1 VKRQPLILAGLALF
15 CFGVMGLKDI
25 LTSTSAQSPSSE
37 LLVGQF
43 PLPNNPAGSR
53 VRSVSR
59 DGKRMVFESSNNFVG
74 ENGEQN
80 LEIYLYDR
88 DLQRLIQ
95 ITNTQHGANPF
106 VSVANIAPSIN
117 ADGTQIVFY
126 SNAAGLGDM
135 PNTNYNYE
143 IYLATLPPG
152 ATAPTMVT
160 RLTNT
165 GLNSN
170 VPGED
175 IRGKVTNYDPA
186 ISDNGNVIAFVS
198 NRQVFNPT
206 NVAGGFNANNADGNG
221 EIMVLRR
228 DSAGTPYQYIQVTA
242 SQNQVIF
249 GPANFNSRPMISG
262 NGLVLAF
269 LSDFNYEGR
278 NVDAGG
284 DFVNEEI
291 FLSRYDS
298 VNNRFTTIQVTDTL
312 VTGGLGALVPVL
324 DLNTGLQIPMP
335 SAPAN
340 LLPQFTN
347 PLSNDGRWLVL
358 ESAGN
363 YDGINSSKTRNLWL
377 YDTVNRSFRRLTN
390 QTVGQVPTQGDLAR
404 LDYNFQPSI
413 NSAGTLITFNT
424 TQNLVPTSP
433 SDPNT
438 DNGDGS
444 KEFFLF
450 DTTSGSFRQLTF
462 MQPSLAFLEQR
473 LNTTQTYISDPST
486 MGDTRISFSYNAQSF
501 LPNATN
507 TIDLFQIMM
516 RPINSPNNGGAAI
529 GNAASFDTNQIGRGS
544 RAVSLG
550 PQINRTFSPMDP
562 YIVNG
567 VSVRVGRVAARISS
581 IMDGRVTF
589 VLPNGLA
596 NGVVDFS
603 INDNGVQ
610 YTGNVVIADASP
622 GISTLSGDPTGPANV
637 GCLSNGVWIPRP
649 CTVGSIMVII
659 GTGWRNAASGTQVK
673 INDTT
678 LTPIYSGLQ
687 DPNNGMDQIN
697 VTIPAELS
705 GVTGATLSV
714 ITVNTNIESNRTTV
728 DIAGPSASLT
738 VLTDGA
744 GRADVDCISNI
755 GRYYDPPCVPGN
767 VMSIYG
773 TGWRS
778 SPSTQVRIGTTIVTP
793 TYSGIQGPTL
803 DQINII
809 VPPEL
814 AGATDLPLTVI
825 TTSNNVE
832 SNTAPVSF
840 LGPPTSLTID
850 TDGTGRA
857 AVDCVS
863 SAGVYHEQPCAPGE
877 TLVIYGTGW
886 RAAPSMQVRI
896 AGMLFTPFFSGPQ
909 GGTVDQINVA
919 VSPSLAGLT
928 DVPIS
933 VLVTG
938 TTIESNTATISFL
951 PSP

>member
-37 LLVGQF
+37 LLLCQF

-59 DGKRMVFESSNNFVG
+59 DGKRMVFESPNNFVG

-80 LEIYLYDR
+80 REVYVWDR

-106 VSVANIAPSIN
+106 VNVDNLAPSIS

-170 VPGED
+170 IPGED
-175 IRGKVTNYDPA
+175 IRGKITNYDPT
-186 ISDNGNVIAFVS
+186 ISDDGNVIAFVS

-206 NVAGGFNANNADGNG
+206 NVAGMFNANNADGNG

-249 GPANFNSRPMISG
+249 GPANFNSRPIVSG

-278 NVDAGG
+278 NVDTGG
-284 DFVNEEI
+284 DYVNEEI

-324 DLNTGLQIPMP
+324 DLDTGLQILTPN
-335 SAPAN
+335 AAAN
-340 LLPQFTN
+340 AFPQFTK

-363 YDGINSSKTRNLWL
+363 YDGINSSRTRNLWL
-377 YDTVNRSFRRLTN
+377 CDTVNRSFRRLTN
-390 QTVGQVPTQGDLAR
+390 QTVAQVPTQGDLAR
-404 LDYNFQPSI
+404 LDYNFLPSI

-438 DNGDGS
+438 DNPDGS
-444 KEFFLF
+444 KELFLF

-462 MQPSLAFLEQR
+462 TQPSLAFLEPR
-473 LNTTQTYISDPST
+473 FNTTQTFISDPST
-486 MGDTRISFSYNAQSF
+486 IGDTSVSFSYNAQSF

-507 TIDLFQIMM
+507 TVDIFQIVM

-544 RAVSLG
+544 RAVALG
-550 PQINRTFSPMDP
+550 PQINRTFSPTHP
-562 YIVNG
+562 FIVDG
-567 VSVRVGRVAARISS
+567 VSVRVGRVAARIAS
-581 IMDGRVTF
+581 IMGGRVTF

-603 INDNGVQ
+603 INDNGFQ

-622 GISTLSGDPTGPANV
+622 GIFTTSGDPTGPADV
-637 GCLSNGVWIPRP
+637 DCLNSGVWFEPP
-649 CTVGSIMVII
+649 CTVGSIMVMY

-678 LTPIYSGLQ
+678 LTPTYSGLQ
-687 DPNNGMDQIN
+687 DSSSGRDQIN
-697 VTIPAELS
+697 VVITDALS

-728 DIAGPSASLT
+728 DIQGPSTSLT

-744 GRADVDCISNI
+744 GRANVDCISNI
-755 GRYYDPPCVPGN
+755 GLYYTPPCVPGN

-803 DQINII
+803 DQINIV
-809 VPPEL
+809 VPPGL

-825 TTSNNVE
+825 ATSNNVE
-832 SNTAPVSF
+832 SNTALVSF
-840 LGPPTSLTID
+840 LGPPTSLTIL

-857 AVDCVS
+857 RVDCIN

-877 TLVIYGTGW
+877 VLLIYGTGW

-896 AGMLFTPFFSGPQ
+896 AGMLFTPSYSGVQ
-909 GGTVDQINVA
+909 GGTIDQINLPVA
-919 VSPSLAGLT
+919 AQLAGLT
-928 DVPIS
+928 NVPLS

-938 TTIESNTATISFL
+938 TTIESNTAPISFL